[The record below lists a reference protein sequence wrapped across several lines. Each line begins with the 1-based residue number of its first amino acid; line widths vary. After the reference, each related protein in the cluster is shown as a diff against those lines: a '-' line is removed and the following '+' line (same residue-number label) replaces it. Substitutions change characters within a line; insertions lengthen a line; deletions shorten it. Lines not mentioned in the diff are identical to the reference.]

1 MSVLARGVRN
11 AFRNSVRTVSIVV
24 ILGLSVGLALT
35 MLLARHAVQAKI
47 DSVQASIGNIIT
59 VSPAGVRGFAGGG
72 NPLTG
77 SQLAPV
83 QAMPHVVAVTETLND
98 RLTATDTNLQSALDL
113 GALGARAQRGANAP
127 AQNPQRNGGTG
138 TGTFSAP
145 IVVIG
150 TNDPTNL
157 QTFAAGANV
166 SLTAGTAFPAGS
178 NDNVALLGAGLATKN
193 NLTVGSTFQAY
204 GADFTVGGIFDTGG
218 NRFGDSTLVAP
229 LSTVQRLSGQADA
242 VTDAVVQVDS
252 ITNVAPTTAAIKTT
266 LGDAADVTSE
276 ADTSS
281 QALEPLKNIK
291 SISLYSLAGAVGAGA
306 VIIFLTMLMIVRER
320 RREIGVLKAIGASN
334 FTVMRQFMIE
344 AVTFTVAAA
353 AIGLVIGVVG
363 GNPVTKL
370 LVNNST
376 ASATATAT
384 GANGG
389 GQRRSGQFPGAA
401 NIPRLGGGGAAGG
414 ARAALGAGRG
424 RTGVAQRLNL
434 TNIRVAVGWNVLLYG
449 LAAAVIIALA
459 GSAIPSLLLARVRPA
474 EVLRAE

>member
-24 ILGLSVGLALT
+24 ILGLSVGLAIT
-35 MLLARHAVQAKI
+35 MLLARHAVQTKI

-59 VSPAGVRGFAGGG
+59 ISPAGVRGFAGGG

-77 SQLAPV
+77 SQLAPI

-98 RLTATDTNLQSALDL
+98 RLTTTDTNLQSALDL
-113 GALGARAQRGANAP
+113 GALGARAQRGANALAP
-127 AQNPQRNGGTG
+127 NPQRNGGPG
-138 TGTFSAP
+138 AFSAP

-157 QTFAAGANV
+157 QTFAAGTNV

-204 GADFTVGGIFDTGG
+204 GTDFTVAGIFDTGG
-218 NRFGDSTLVAP
+218 NRFSDSVVVAP
-229 LSTVQRLSGQADA
+229 LSTVQRVSGQADA
-242 VTDAVVQVDS
+242 VSDAVVQVDS
-252 ITNVAPTTAAIKTT
+252 ITNVNPTTAAIKTT

-281 QALEPLKNIK
+281 QALEPLQNIK

-334 FTVMRQFMIE
+334 LTVMRQFMVE
-344 AVTFTVAAA
+344 AVTFTLAAA

-376 ASATATAT
+376 ASATAPTVGPNA
-384 GANGG
+384 GPQGRA
-389 GQRRSGQFPGAA
+389 GQFPGAA
-401 NIPRLGGGGAAGG
+401 NVPRLRGGAGAGAG
-414 ARAALGAGRG
+414 AALGAGRG
-424 RTGVAQRLNL
+424 RAGLAQRLNL
-434 TNIRVAVGWNVLLYG
+434 TNVRVAIGWNVLLYG
-449 LAAAVIIALA
+449 LGAAVFIALA
-459 GSAIPSLLLARVRPA
+459 GSAIPSLLMARVRPA
-474 EVLRAE
+474 EVLRAD

>member
-1 MSVLARGVRN
+1 MSVVARGVRN
-11 AFRNSVRTVSIVV
+11 AFRNSVRTVSIVA
-24 ILGLSVGLALT
+24 ILGLSIGLALT

-47 DSVQASIGNIIT
+47 DSVQASIGNLIT

-77 SQLAPV
+77 TQLAPIHT
-83 QAMPHVVAVTETLND
+83 MPHVVAVTETLND

-113 GALGARAQRGANAP
+113 GALGARAQRGLNGP
-127 AQNPQRNGGTG
+127 AQNPLRNGGAG
-138 TGTFSAP
+138 FSAP

-157 QTFAAGANV
+157 QTFAAGGNV
-166 SLTAGTAFPAGS
+166 SLTAGTVFPAGS
-178 NDNVALLGAGLATKN
+178 NDNVALVGAGLATKN

-204 GADFTVGGIFDTGG
+204 GTDFTVAGIFDTGG
-218 NRFGDSTLVAP
+218 NRFGDSALVAP
-229 LSTVQRLSGQADA
+229 LSTVQRASGQADA

-252 ITNVAPTTAAIKTT
+252 ITNVGPVAAAIKAT
-266 LGDAADVTSE
+266 LGDAADVTSD

-281 QALEPLKNIK
+281 QALEPLQNIK
-291 SISLYSLAGAVGAGA
+291 SISLYSLGGAVAAGA

-334 FTVMRQFMIE
+334 LTVMRQFMVE
-344 AVTFTVAAA
+344 AVTFTLAAA

-376 ASATATAT
+376 AAATVTAA
-384 GANGG
+384 GPNAG
-389 GQRRSGQFPGAA
+389 GQGRAGPFPGAA
-401 NIPRLGGGGAAGG
+401 NVPRLRGGDG
-414 ARAALGAGRG
+414 ARGGAALGAGRG
-424 RTGVAQRLNL
+424 RAGLAQRLNL
-434 TNIRVAVGWNVLLYG
+434 TNIRVAVGWNVVLYG
-449 LAAAVIIALA
+449 LAAALFIALA
-459 GSAIPSLLLARVRPA
+459 GSAIPSLLMARVRPA
-474 EVLRAE
+474 EVLRAD

>member
-11 AFRNSVRTVSIVV
+11 AFRNSVRTTSIVV

-59 VSPAGVRGFAGGG
+59 IAPAGVRGFAGGG

-77 SQLAPV
+77 SQLASIES
-83 QAMPHVVAVTETLND
+83 MPHVVAVTETLND

-113 GALGARAQRGANAP
+113 GALGARAQRGLNAP
-127 AQNPQRNGGTG
+127 GQNPARNGGAG
-138 TGTFSAP
+138 AFSAP
-145 IVVIG
+145 IVLIG

-157 QTFAAGANV
+157 QTFAAGGNV
-166 SLTAGTAFPAGS
+166 SLSAGTAFPAGS
-178 NDNVALLGAGLATKN
+178 DDNVALVGAGLATKN
-193 NLTVGSTFQAY
+193 NLAVGSTFQAY
-204 GADFTVGGIFDTGG
+204 GADFTVVGIFDTGG

-229 LSTVQRLSGQADA
+229 LSTVQRASGQADA

-252 ITNVAPTTAAIKTT
+252 ITNVSPTATAIKTK

-281 QALEPLKNIK
+281 QALEPLNNIK

-334 FTVMRQFMIE
+334 FTVMRQFMAE
-344 AVTFTVAAA
+344 AVTFTLVAA
-353 AIGLVIGVVG
+353 AIGLGIGVVG

-376 ASATATAT
+376 ASATAPTGGPYAGLQRRAGQAPG
-384 GANGG
+384 GANV
-389 GQRRSGQFPGAA
+389 
-401 NIPRLGGGGAAGG
+401 PRLRGGAGAGGGAA
-414 ARAALGAGRG
+414 LGASGGRAG
-424 RTGVAQRLNL
+424 LAQRLNI
-434 TNIRVAVGWNVLLYG
+434 TNIRVAVGWNVVLYG
-449 LAAAVIIALA
+449 LAAALFIAVA
-459 GSAIPSLLLARVRPA
+459 GSAIPSLLMARVRPA
-474 EVLRAE
+474 EVLRAD

>member
-11 AFRNSVRTVSIVV
+11 AFRNSVRTVSIVA

-35 MLLARHAVQAKI
+35 MLLARHAVQARI
-47 DSVQASIGNIIT
+47 DSVQASIGNLIT

-77 SQLAPV
+77 SQLASIH
-83 QAMPHVVAVTETLND
+83 ALPHVVAVTETLND
-98 RLTATDTNLQSALDL
+98 RLTATDTNLQSALEL

-127 AQNPQRNGGTG
+127 AQIQPNAGPGAGA
-138 TGTFSAP
+138 FSAP
-145 IVVIG
+145 IVVVG

-157 QTFAAGANV
+157 QTFGAGAGV
-166 SLTAGTAFPAGS
+166 SLTAGAAFPAGS

-204 GADFTVGGIFDTGG
+204 GTDFTVAGIFDTGG

-229 LSTVQRLSGQADA
+229 LSTVQRVSDQADA
-242 VTDAVVQVDS
+242 VTQAVVQVDS
-252 ITNVAPTTAAIKTT
+252 ITNLEPTTAAIKTM
-266 LGDAADVTSE
+266 LGDAADITSE

-334 FTVMRQFMIE
+334 FTVMRQFMVE

-353 AIGLVIGVVG
+353 AIGLLIGVVG

-376 ASATATAT
+376 ASATATAV
-384 GANGG
+384 GPNAG
-389 GQRRSGQFPGAA
+389 GQGPAGQFPGAA
-401 NIPRLGGGGAAGG
+401 NIPRLQGGGGPGPGAAPGAGQGG
-414 ARAALGAGRG
+414 A
-424 RTGVAQRLNL
+424 GVAQRLNL
-434 TNIRVAVGWNVLLYG
+434 ANIRVAIGWNVVLYG
-449 LAAAVIIALA
+449 LAAAVFIALA

-474 EVLRAE
+474 EVLRAD

>member
-1 MSVLARGVRN
+1 
-11 AFRNSVRTVSIVV
+11 
-24 ILGLSVGLALT
+24 

-59 VSPAGVRGFAGGG
+59 ISPAGVRGFAGGG

-77 SQLAPV
+77 SQLAPI
-83 QAMPHVVAVTETLND
+83 QEMPHVVAVTETLND
-98 RLTATDTNLQSALDL
+98 RLTPTDTNLQSALDL

-127 AQNPQRNGGTG
+127 AQNPQRDGGAG
-138 TGTFSAP
+138 AFSAP
-145 IVVIG
+145 IVIIG

-166 SLTAGTAFPAGS
+166 SLTAGTVFQAGS
-178 NDNVALLGAGLATKN
+178 NDNVALVGAGLATKN

-204 GADFTVGGIFDTGG
+204 GTDFTVAGIFDTGG
-218 NRFGDSTLVAP
+218 NRFGDSALVAP
-229 LSTVQRLSGQADA
+229 LSTVQRASGQADA

-252 ITNVAPTTAAIKTT
+252 ITNVESTSAAIKAK

-281 QALEPLKNIK
+281 QALEPLENIK
-291 SISLYSLAGAVGAGA
+291 SISLFSVAGAVGAGA

-334 FTVMRQFMIE
+334 LTVVRQFMVE
-344 AVTFTVAAA
+344 AVTFTLAAA
-353 AIGLVIGVVG
+353 AIGLLIGVVG

-376 ASATATAT
+376 ASATAAVGPSA
-384 GANGG
+384 GAQG
-389 GQRRSGQFPGAA
+389 RAGQFPGAA
-401 NIPRLGGGGAAGG
+401 NIPRLRDADGGGVGAAP
-414 ARAALGAGRG
+414 GAGRG
-424 RTGVAQRLNL
+424 RAGVVQRLNL
-434 TNIRVAVGWNVLLYG
+434 TNIRVAIGWSVLLYG
-449 LAAAVIIALA
+449 LAAALLIALA

-474 EVLRAE
+474 EVLRAD

>member
-35 MLLARHAVQAKI
+35 MLLARHAVQGRI
-47 DSVQASIGNIIT
+47 DSVQASIGNLIT

-72 NPLTG
+72 DPLTG
-77 SQLAPV
+77 SQLASIH
-83 QAMPHVVAVTETLND
+83 AMPHVVAVTETLND
-98 RLTATDTNLQSALDL
+98 RLTATDTNLQSALEL
-113 GALGARAQRGANAP
+113 GALGARAQRGTNAP
-127 AQNPQRNGGTG
+127 AQMPGGTG
-138 TGTFSAP
+138 AFSAP
-145 IVVIG
+145 IVVVG

-157 QTFAAGANV
+157 QTFGAGANV
-166 SLTAGTAFPAGS
+166 SLTAGAAFPAGS

-204 GADFTVGGIFDTGG
+204 GTDFTVAGIFDTGG

-229 LSTVQRLSGQADA
+229 LSTVQRVSEQADA
-242 VTDAVVQVDS
+242 LTQAVVQVDS
-252 ITNVAPTTAAIKTT
+252 ITNLEPTTAAIKTA

-276 ADTSS
+276 ADTST

-334 FTVMRQFMIE
+334 FTVMRQFMVE

-353 AIGLVIGVVG
+353 VIGLLIGVVG

-376 ASATATAT
+376 ASATATAV
-384 GANGG
+384 GPNAG
-389 GQRRSGQFPGAA
+389 GQGRAGQFPGAA
-401 NIPRLGGGGAAGG
+401 NIPRLQGGGGPGPGAAPGAGPGG
-414 ARAALGAGRG
+414 A
-424 RTGVAQRLNL
+424 GVAQRLNL
-434 TNIRVAVGWNVLLYG
+434 ADIRVAVGWDVVLYG
-449 LAAAVIIALA
+449 LAAAVFIALA
-459 GSAIPSLLLARVRPA
+459 GSAIPALLLARVRPA
-474 EVLRAE
+474 EVLRAD

>member
-59 VSPAGVRGFAGGG
+59 ISPAGVRGFAGGG

-77 SQLAPV
+77 SQLGPI

-127 AQNPQRNGGTG
+127 AQNPQRNGGAG
-138 TGTFSAP
+138 AGPFAAP

-157 QTFAAGANV
+157 QTFAAGGNV
-166 SLTAGTAFPAGS
+166 SLSAGTAFPAGS
-178 NDNVALLGAGLATKN
+178 NDNVALVGAGLATKN

-204 GADFTVGGIFDTGG
+204 GTDFTVAGIFDTGG
-218 NRFGDSTLVAP
+218 NRFGDSALVAP
-229 LSTVQRLSGQADA
+229 LSTVQRASGQADA
-242 VTDAVVQVDS
+242 VSDAVVQVDS
-252 ITNVAPTTAAIKTT
+252 ITNVVPTTAAIKAT

-281 QALEPLKNIK
+281 QALEPLNNIK

-334 FTVMRQFMIE
+334 FTVMRQFMVE
-344 AVTFTVAAA
+344 AVTFTLVAA
-353 AIGLVIGVVG
+353 AIGLVVGVVG

-376 ASATATAT
+376 ASAAAPVA
-384 GANGG
+384 GPNAGPQG
-389 GQRRSGQFPGAA
+389 RAGQRPGAA
-401 NIPRLGGGGAAGG
+401 NVPRLRGGAGGG
-414 ARAALGAGRG
+414 AALGAGPG
-424 RTGVAQRLNL
+424 RAGVAQRLNL
-434 TNIRVAVGWNVLLYG
+434 TNIRVAVGWNVVLYG
-449 LAAAVIIALA
+449 LAAAVFIALA
-459 GSAIPSLLLARVRPA
+459 GSAIPSLLMARVRPA
-474 EVLRAE
+474 EVLRAD

>member
-24 ILGLSVGLALT
+24 ILGLSVGLAIT
-35 MLLARHAVQAKI
+35 MLLARHAVQTKI

-59 VSPAGVRGFAGGG
+59 ISPAGVRGFAGGG

-77 SQLAPV
+77 SQLAPI
-83 QAMPHVVAVTETLND
+83 QAMPHVVAITETLND
-98 RLTATDTNLQSALDL
+98 RLTTTDTNLQSALDL

-127 AQNPQRNGGTG
+127 APNPQRNGGPG
-138 TGTFSAP
+138 AFSAP

-204 GADFTVGGIFDTGG
+204 GTDFTVAGIFDTGG
-218 NRFGDSTLVAP
+218 NRFGDSVLVAP
-229 LSTVQRLSGQADA
+229 LSTVQRASGQADA
-242 VTDAVVQVDS
+242 VSDAVVQVDS
-252 ITNVAPTTAAIKTT
+252 ITNVSPTTAAIKAT

-281 QALEPLKNIK
+281 QALEPLENIK

-334 FTVMRQFMIE
+334 FTVMRQFMVE
-344 AVTFTVAAA
+344 AVTFTLAAA

-376 ASATATAT
+376 ASATAATA
-384 GANGG
+384 GPNAGPQG
-389 GQRRSGQFPGAA
+389 RAGQFPGGA
-401 NIPRLGGGGAAGG
+401 NVPRLRGGAGAGAG
-414 ARAALGAGRG
+414 AALGAGRG
-424 RTGVAQRLNL
+424 RAGLAQRLNL
-434 TNIRVAVGWNVLLYG
+434 TNVRVAIGWNVLLYG
-449 LAAAVIIALA
+449 LGAAVFIALA
-459 GSAIPSLLLARVRPA
+459 GSAIPSLLMARVRPA
-474 EVLRAE
+474 EVLRAD

>member
-59 VSPAGVRGFAGGG
+59 ISPAGVRGFAGGG

-77 SQLAPV
+77 SQLASI
-83 QAMPHVVAVTETLND
+83 QSMPHVVAVTETLND
-98 RLTATDTNLQSALDL
+98 RLTASDTSLQSALDL
-113 GALGARAQRGANAP
+113 GALGARAQRGLNGP
-127 AQNPQRNGGTG
+127 AQNQLRNGGAG
-138 TGTFSAP
+138 PGAFSAP

-157 QTFAAGANV
+157 QTFAAGGNV
-166 SLTAGTAFPAGS
+166 SLSAGTAFPPGS
-178 NDNVALLGAGLATKN
+178 NDNVALVGAGLATKN

-204 GADFTVGGIFDTGG
+204 GTDFTVAGIFDTGG
-218 NRFGDSTLVAP
+218 NRFGDSALVAP
-229 LSTVQRLSGQADA
+229 LSTVQRASGQADA

-252 ITNVAPTTAAIKTT
+252 ITNVTPTATAIKTA
-266 LGDAADVTSE
+266 LGDAADVTSD

-281 QALEPLKNIK
+281 QALEPLNNIK

-334 FTVMRQFMIE
+334 FTVMRQFMAE
-344 AVTFTVAAA
+344 AVTFTLVAA
-353 AIGLVIGVVG
+353 AIGLGIGVVG
-363 GNPVTKL
+363 GNPVTRL

-376 ASATATAT
+376 ASTAAPAA
-384 GANGG
+384 GPNGG
-389 GQRRSGQFPGAA
+389 RQGRAGQFPGGA
-401 NIPRLGGGGAAGG
+401 NVPRLRGGAGAGGGAALG
-414 ARAALGAGRG
+414 ARGGRAGL
-424 RTGVAQRLNL
+424 AQRLNL
-434 TNIRVAVGWNVLLYG
+434 TNIRVAIGWNVVLYG
-449 LAAAVIIALA
+449 LAAALFIAVA
-459 GSAIPSLLLARVRPA
+459 GSAIPSLLMARVRPA
-474 EVLRAE
+474 EVLRAD